1 MPIPD
6 TKYNY
11 NPLYNYNRL
20 KTDVCN
26 NSFVYTNHILTC
38 DLSDTLIF
46 NDTSRPNKV
55 YLNSKASFLI
65 HPFSK
70 VSNCTTQFS
79 SNNNF
84 AFKYKKPASCPIDA
98 SSSINTIQ
106 TQKAIQKQIHT
117 SSSNYTQVINSLTV
131 AKDIANNNNNKAW
144 HNASDRSQSHGLTKS
159 LANNLNTSQ
168 KINSGLDI
176 KHNSYD
182 RYLAK
187 KKATNLKTQN
197 NTTQINPINLNTGY
211 PNFWGNKTKYYSI
224 TTKNSNCLSNC

>member
-65 HPFSK
+65 HPFSN

-79 SNNNF
+79 NNNNF

-98 SSSINTIQ
+98 SSSINIIQ

-117 SSSNYTQVINSLTV
+117 PSSNYTQVINSLTV
-131 AKDIANNNNNKAW
+131 AKDIVNNNNHKPW
-144 HNASDRSQSHGLTKS
+144 HNASDR
-159 LANNLNTSQ
+159 ANNKKN
-168 KINSGLDI
+168 GLDI

-187 KKATNLKTQN
+187 KKASNLRTQN
-197 NTTQINPINLNTGY
+197 NTKQINPIK
-211 PNFWGNKTKYYSI
+211 GNKTKYYSI

>member
-11 NPLYNYNRL
+11 NPLYNYNKL
-20 KTDVCN
+20 KTDICN
-26 NSFVYTNHILTC
+26 NSFVYTCHRFTC
-38 DLSDTLIF
+38 DLSDTIIF
-46 NDTSRPNKV
+46 NDTSRPNKI
-55 YLNSKASFLI
+55 YLNSKASHLI
-65 HPFSK
+65 HHFSK
-70 VSNCTTQFS
+70 VSNFTSQFS

-117 SSSNYTQVINSLTV
+117 PSSNYTQVINSLTV
-131 AKDIANNNNNKAW
+131 AKDIANNNNNKPW
-144 HNASDRSQSHGLTKS
+144 HNASDR
-159 LANNLNTSQ
+159 ANNKKN
-168 KINSGLDI
+168 GVDI

-187 KKATNLKTQN
+187 KKASNLRTQN
-197 NTTQINPINLNTGY
+197 NATQINPINLNTGY